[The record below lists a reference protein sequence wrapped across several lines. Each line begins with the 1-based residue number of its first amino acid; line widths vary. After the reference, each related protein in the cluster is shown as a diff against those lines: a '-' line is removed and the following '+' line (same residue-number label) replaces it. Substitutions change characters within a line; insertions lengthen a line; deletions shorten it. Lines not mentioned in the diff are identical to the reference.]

1 MEQVPCIDWRKV
13 KKFVFL
19 QRLLKL
25 RMRIKRVDKWT
36 SILESNP
43 NANGTY
49 YVYVMNCM
57 DNSSDILKLRFENG
71 EWQEFGDEY
80 DRLIAW
86 KNLSEKKIKD
96 KLGWLKEHH
105 NELKAAFNYDVEIN
119 YDYFEIAETLT
130 ECLCEYPH
138 FLWDGY
144 VRYID
149 KVYVIIVIF

>member
-57 DNSSDILKLRFENG
+57 DNSSDILKLRFDKG

-80 DRLIAW
+80 DRLVAW

-119 YDYFEIAETLT
+119 YDYF
-130 ECLCEYPH
+130 
-138 FLWDGY
+138 
-144 VRYID
+144 
-149 KVYVIIVIF
+149 

>member
-1 MEQVPCIDWRKV
+1 MGQVI
-13 KKFVFL
+13 KFVIF

-25 RMRIKRVDKWT
+25 RMRRLKRVDKWT

-80 DRLIAW
+80 DRIIAW
-86 KNLSEKKIKD
+86 KNIPE
-96 KLGWLKEHH
+96 
-105 NELKAAFNYDVEIN
+105 
-119 YDYFEIAETLT
+119 
-130 ECLCEYPH
+130 
-138 FLWDGY
+138 
-144 VRYID
+144 
-149 KVYVIIVIF
+149 

>member
-1 MEQVPCIDWRKV
+1 M
-13 KKFVFL
+13 KFVLF

-25 RMRIKRVDKWT
+25 RMRRIKRVDKWT

-80 DRLIAW
+80 DRIIAW
-86 KNLSEKKIKD
+86 KKLSEKKIKN
-96 KLGWLKEHH
+96 KLG
-105 NELKAAFNYDVEIN
+105 
-119 YDYFEIAETLT
+119 
-130 ECLCEYPH
+130 
-138 FLWDGY
+138 
-144 VRYID
+144 
-149 KVYVIIVIF
+149 

>member
-1 MEQVPCIDWRKV
+1 MHRLEKS
-13 KKFVFL
+13 KKIFFL

-25 RMRIKRVDKWT
+25 RMRIKRVDNWT

-86 KNLSEKKIKD
+86 KNLSKKNIK
-96 KLGWLKEHH
+96 W
-105 NELKAAFNYDVEIN
+105 
-119 YDYFEIAETLT
+119 
-130 ECLCEYPH
+130 
-138 FLWDGY
+138 
-144 VRYID
+144 
-149 KVYVIIVIF
+149 

>member
-1 MEQVPCIDWRKV
+1 M
-13 KKFVFL
+13 KFVLF

-25 RMRIKRVDKWT
+25 RMRRIKRVDKWT

-80 DRLIAW
+80 DRIIAW
-86 KNLSEKKIKD
+86 KNILEKKIAD
-96 KLGWLKEHH
+96 KLDWLKKHH
-105 NELKAAFNYDVEIN
+105 NELKAVFNYDVEIN
-119 YDYFEIAETLT
+119 YDYFEIAESLT
-130 ECLCEYPH
+130 ECLYEYPH
-138 FLWDGY
+138 FLWSGD

-149 KVYVIIVIF
+149 KVYVITIIF